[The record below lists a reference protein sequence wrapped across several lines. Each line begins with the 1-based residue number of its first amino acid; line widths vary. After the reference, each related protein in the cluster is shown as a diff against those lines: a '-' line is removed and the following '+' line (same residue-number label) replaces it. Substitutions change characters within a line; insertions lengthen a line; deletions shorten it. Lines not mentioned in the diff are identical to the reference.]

1 MKRRVCIIHIPNVNF
16 KYNINHI
23 YRIYV
28 MNKKLI
34 WNPFINSH
42 GQIIVRTWML
52 GILLLNYKYYKLL
65 IDREYSPHV
74 TLWYTRMQYNKNCVL
89 SS

>member
-1 MKRRVCIIHIPNVNF
+1 MDIHG
-16 KYNINHI
+16 
-23 YRIYV
+23 
-28 MNKKLI
+28 
-34 WNPFINSH
+34 H

-52 GILLLNYKYYKLL
+52 GILLVNYKYYKLL

-74 TLWYTRMQYNKNCVL
+74 SLWYTRMQYNKNCVL